1 MAEIGNKVESFLTQ
15 QQQYLEM
22 QHPHLTAAES
32 QNPLNLHFDKVTY
45 NISSTGP
52 NGKPRIL
59 ISVAKSAIK
68 DARFLSWI
76 KVKDQSIELL

>member
-1 MAEIGNKVESFLTQ
+1 M
-15 QQQYLEM
+15 QYPL
-22 QHPHLTAAES
+22 LTAE
-32 QNPLNLHFDKVTY
+32 NPLNLHFDRVTY

-52 NGKPRIL
+52 KGKPRIL
-59 ISVAKSAIK
+59 ISIAKSAIK